1 VVRALLAASADAS
14 LRDAQV
20 PSLRPFFFLEK
31 QTKKN
36 AQPNA
41 QQLKFMKEAEAREVA
56 DEALLEQTKVQNTL
70 VVKTKVF
77 CTLVCSSCTW
87 QGLLLST
94 IIITFF
100 E

>member
-1 VVRALLAASADAS
+1 VRCW
-14 LRDAQV
+14 RHQQMPPFVTPRCQV
-20 PSLRPFFFLEK
+20 YVHFFFLEK

-94 IIITFF
+94 IIIPFF